1 MYFTRRWF
9 VDVAP
14 DNIIYI
20 YHVSLGSVGHM
31 DLYYKFIVVQV
42 SYSNPAEQPRAVSVA
57 EKLLLKIIKE
67 TLGFNVSHFLIK
79 DTDQTTVTMIADING
94 LHGFLAKRENVALAY
109 DLLEKTQ
116 WEEDM
121 ARTIYMAD
129 NTEFL
134 MEMGFIPASHRQ
146 PGLTC
151 SCCSAA

>member
-1 MYFTRRWF
+1 
-9 VDVAP
+9 
-14 DNIIYI
+14 
-20 YHVSLGSVGHM
+20 M
-31 DLYYKFIVVQV
+31 DLYYQLIVVQV
-42 SYSNPAEQPRAVSVA
+42 SYSNPAEQPRAVGVA

-79 DTDQTTVTMIADING
+79 DSDLTSVIMIADING
-94 LHGFLAKRENVALAY
+94 LHGFLARKENAHLAFG
-109 DLLEKTQ
+109 LLLHTQ

-129 NTEFL
+129 NTELL
-134 MEMGFIPASHRQ
+134 MEMGFIPVSHRQ